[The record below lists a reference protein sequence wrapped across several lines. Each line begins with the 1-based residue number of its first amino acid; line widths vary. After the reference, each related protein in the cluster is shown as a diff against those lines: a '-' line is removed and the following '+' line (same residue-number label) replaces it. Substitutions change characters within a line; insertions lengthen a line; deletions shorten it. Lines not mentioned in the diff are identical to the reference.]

1 MTPEHEYFLSMI
13 LIIGGSVLLGFW
25 LGHPYWFSKGLIE
38 GIQRGGEIWDETLSL
53 DDDNDESDDRVLDAK
68 EIK

>member
-1 MTPEHEYFLSMI
+1 MTPEQKYFLSMI

-25 LGHPYWFSKGLIE
+25 IGHPYWFAKGLIE
-38 GIQRGGEIWDETLSL
+38 GIRRGGEIWDETLGV
-53 DDDNDESDDRVLDAK
+53 DDDDESDDRILNAK